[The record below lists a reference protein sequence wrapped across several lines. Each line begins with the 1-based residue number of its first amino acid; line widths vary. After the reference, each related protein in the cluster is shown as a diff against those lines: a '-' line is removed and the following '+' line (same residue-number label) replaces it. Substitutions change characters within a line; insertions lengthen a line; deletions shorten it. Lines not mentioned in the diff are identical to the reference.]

1 MATMPGMDVGIRDL
15 RNHLSRYIDQVREGG
30 ELVVTDRGAAV
41 ARIVPVEGGR
51 VLDRMVAEGLVTP
64 APVGERARPA
74 SRVRAKGRVS
84 DLVADQRR

>member
-1 MATMPGMDVGIRDL
+1 MAGMDVGIREL
-15 RNHLSRYIDQVREGG
+15 RNHLSRYLDQVREGG

-51 VLDRMVAEGLVTP
+51 VIDRMVAEGLVTP
-64 APVGERARPA
+64 APVGARRARPA
-74 SRVRAKGRVS
+74 SRVRAEGRVS